1 MSDLQWLFL
10 GYYAVMFFIVTVPIL
25 LLILWGINKWLLK
38 GRVRLL
44 YRVLLSIAIPLA
56 FIGFIFAYIYY
67 SLYST
72 SNMKGTAT
80 FIRYMW

>member
-38 GRVRLL
+38 G
-44 YRVLLSIAIPLA
+44 
-56 FIGFIFAYIYY
+56 
-67 SLYST
+67 
-72 SNMKGTAT
+72 TAT